1 MGQEMAAKIPSTK
14 VHSTQPGKKLLWIW
28 IPHGVSK
35 WSGTPGQAR
44 LRKGPW
50 CLNCRGLTFEEH
62 INHIVKKANRLT
74 GLMWRSFSYVDKK
87 VFVTLYRSM
96 IRPHLEYAA
105 SIWSPHTWK
114 QAEEIEKIQRR
125 ATKRVAVLPDL
136 PYEERLKALKL
147 PTLVYRR
154 LRGNLVNVYKYM
166 NNLYDVKSIISEDKD
181 DTRRG
186 HSAKLEKLGCKKD
199 IRLYFFSNRVVAWW
213 NKIPQEVIDA
223 PSIDSFKNRLDSH
236 FKDHPMIYDYRALDN
251 PVKPQMTVS

>member
-1 MGQEMAAKIPSTK
+1 MA
-14 VHSTQPGKKLLWIW
+14 QFQLCR
-28 IPHGVSK
+28 
-35 WSGTPGQAR
+35 Q
-44 LRKGPW
+44 KGIRN
-50 CLNCRGLTFEEH
+50 L
-62 INHIVKKANRLT
+62 
-74 GLMWRSFSYVDKK
+74 
-87 VFVTLYRSM
+87 VTLYKSM

-105 SIWSPHTWK
+105 WIWSPHTWK

-125 ATKRVAVLPDL
+125 ATKRVAVLRDL

-154 LRGNLVNVYKYM
+154 LRGDLVNVYKYM

-199 IRLYFFSNRVVAWW
+199 IRLYFFSNRVVARW

-223 PSIDSFKNRLDSH
+223 PSIDSFKKSLDSH
-236 FKDHPMIYDYRALDN
+236 WRTIQWYMIIAH
-251 PVKPQMTVS
+251 

>member
-1 MGQEMAAKIPSTK
+1 MGQITATRNLVATK
-14 VHSTQPGKKLLWIW
+14 VVRHA
-28 IPHGVSK
+28 
-35 WSGTPGQAR
+35 GQ
-44 LRKGPW
+44 
-50 CLNCRGLTFEEH
+50 
-62 INHIVKKANRLT
+62 
-74 GLMWRSFSYVDKK
+74 
-87 VFVTLYRSM
+87 
-96 IRPHLEYAA
+96 
-105 SIWSPHTWK
+105 

-125 ATKRVAVLPDL
+125 ATKRVAVLRDL

-154 LRGNLVNVYKYM
+154 LRGDLVNVYKYM

-223 PSIDSFKNRLDSH
+223 PSIDSLKNRLDSH